1 MKKIYYLASFL
12 ALSGMSFAQH
22 AESLL
27 ATKTISINT
36 GVHSTGSFDRNPGD
50 VIGSVMTFANPA
62 DWVIDNTATSPGG
75 WVIGTLAPDGPF
87 SGGMGTIASTSGGNF
102 ALFDADGT
110 TGQATIRMANSI
122 DLSLVGNVALEF
134 ESYYRNFQGDAFVDI
149 STNGTTWTSYPV
161 HALLPLNES
170 TENPELV
177 SINISAVAANQ
188 GTVWA
193 RFRYISADDYAWMVD
208 DVAFVEGFSDN
219 LILTQPFMSSG
230 TEALDYYKIPESQI
244 MPTTFGAWIENNGVN
259 DQNMTILNVVAND
272 GTSDVYDQ
280 SSTGVTV
287 PAFSLDS
294 LAVTTAWTPV
304 LGSFD
309 VTLSTSSSGT
319 EQSPLDNEMILEP
332 ITVGGI
338 VYARDNGVATG
349 SVGYLGSTPVPTSMG
364 NYYEFAGDFLL
375 GKIQVG
381 IGASSTVGEPIYA
394 DVRVWDGTDFVF
406 AGLTSDHEIVAG
418 DLGNI
423 ITLTIDG
430 APISCQAGDVYYVG
444 AAHYGGGA
452 RFQTAQVAEGAV
464 IYNDGAASQQN
475 SVFIVRLEEVYLGM
489 EESSKLETF
498 AAYPNPAS
506 ANVTFNYTLTTT
518 APVSLILTDLA
529 GKVVSAEDFG
539 TQHEGNYSTV
549 VNTSALSNGVYF
561 YTLTVD
567 GISQTD
573 KLTIANN

>member
-1 MKKIYYLASFL
+1 
-12 ALSGMSFAQH
+12 
-22 AESLL
+22 
-27 ATKTISINT
+27 
-36 GVHSTGSFDRNPGD
+36 
-50 VIGSVMTFANPA
+50 
-62 DWVIDNTATSPGG
+62 
-75 WVIGTLAPDGPF
+75 
-87 SGGMGTIASTSGGNF
+87 
-102 ALFDADGT
+102 
-110 TGQATIRMANSI
+110 MANSI

-208 DVAFVEGFSDN
+208 DVAFVEGFSGN

-381 IGASSTVGEPIYA
+381 IGDSSTVCEPIHA

-430 APISCQAGDVYYVG
+430 APISCQA
-444 AAHYGGGA
+444 
-452 RFQTAQVAEGAV
+452 
-464 IYNDGAASQQN
+464 
-475 SVFIVRLEEVYLGM
+475 
-489 EESSKLETF
+489 
-498 AAYPNPAS
+498 
-506 ANVTFNYTLTTT
+506 
-518 APVSLILTDLA
+518 
-529 GKVVSAEDFG
+529 
-539 TQHEGNYSTV
+539 
-549 VNTSALSNGVYF
+549 
-561 YTLTVD
+561 
-567 GISQTD
+567 
-573 KLTIANN
+573 